1 MQSNYPWPFVPLK
14 EIASDV
20 LNSFVDGPFGSNLK
34 TDEYTDE
41 GVRLIQ
47 LQNIGDGA
55 WIDENKKF
63 TSERKFQELKRHS
76 ALPEDIVI
84 AKMADPIARACIIP
98 PVSERFLV
106 VADCIKLTVDKKK
119 YNSKFIVYAINH
131 NIVRNQAEIK
141 STGTTRQRINLS
153 TLKTVEV
160 LAPPISEQHRIAEIL
175 DTIDEAIQKTEALI
189 AKLKA
194 MKQGLLHDLLT
205 RGLDENGKLRD
216 PKAHPDQFKGSPLG
230 SIPKEWD
237 VWELNDV
244 AEKIQDGT
252 HFSPQTTKGP
262 FRYLTSKNIRF
273 GEVDLSECGW
283 ISKKEHENIYSRCD
297 VKYGDVLLT
306 KDGANTGN
314 AAINSL
320 NEPVSLL
327 SSIAFIRCGN
337 EKLHSE
343 YVLHYILSP
352 NSQQRIKDL
361 MSGNAI
367 TRLTLTIIKS
377 FKILVPGYE
386 EQCRI
391 IEPLNL
397 YDARIRAEEK
407 YRDKLKLQKKG
418 LMHDLLTGKVRVKV

>member
-1 MQSNYPWPFVPLK
+1 MIPADWDIMSIGNSLIEIYRYPTYFNIKYVESGVPEIRGELIKEGGTIEEDDKAYRYISKETANRFPRVHLEPNDFVMSVRGTMGKIAIVPERLRGAVITANLIRMKFLK
-14 EIASDV
+14 S
-20 LNSFVDGPFGSNLK
+20 
-34 TDEYTDE
+34 
-41 GVRLIQ
+41 LIEPK
-47 LQNIGDGA
+47 
-55 WIDENKKF
+55 WIHHYL
-63 TSERKFQELKRHS
+63 TSEFFQEALDLATS
-76 ALPEDIVI
+76 ATTIKTIQVPQLCAINFIRPPINEQRRI
-84 AKMADPIARACIIP
+84 AK
-98 PVSERFLV
+98 
-106 VADCIKLTVDKKK
+106 
-119 YNSKFIVYAINH
+119 
-131 NIVRNQAEIK
+131 
-141 STGTTRQRINLS
+141 
-153 TLKTVEV
+153 
-160 LAPPISEQHRIAEIL
+160 IL
-175 DTIDEAIQKTEALI
+175 DTIDEAIQKAEALI
-189 AKLKA
+189 SKLKA

-205 RGLDENGKLRD
+205 RGLGQNGKLRD
-216 PKAHPDQFKGSPLG
+216 PKTHPEQFKDSPLG
-230 SIPKEWD
+230 RIPRGWD
-237 VWELNDV
+237 VCELNDV
-244 AEKIQDGT
+244 AVKIQDGT
-252 HFSPQTTKGP
+252 HFSPKTTQGP

-283 ISKKEHENIYSRCD
+283 ISKKEHESIYSRCD

-314 AAINSL
+314 AAINRL

-337 EKLHSE
+337 EQLHSD
-343 YVLHYILSP
+343 YVLHYLLSP

-377 FKILVPGYE
+377 FKISVPDYK

-397 YDARIRAEEK
+397 YNTRIRAEEK